1 MAHDAAQEADHG
13 HGHRHGRGAHD
24 HGHAHGHGHGHD
36 GHGHGHGHGGHGHS
50 HAPADFGSAFAVGV
64 VLNGGFVAVE
74 AVYGV
79 LAHSVALIADAGHN
93 LSDVLGLLA
102 AWLAASLVKRP
113 PKGRFTYGLRSSS
126 ILAALA
132 NAVLL
137 LVAIGAIALEAAQR
151 LAHPEP
157 VAGRTVMAV
166 AAVGILVN
174 GVTAALFAS
183 GRKGDLNVR
192 AAFLHMVGDALVSA
206 GVVMAGLAIALT
218 GWLWLDPLTSLVLV
232 AVIAWSTWG
241 LLRDSLAM
249 SLQAA
254 PPGLEPAEV
263 ERFLLARPGVCE
275 VHDLHVWPMST
286 TETALTA
293 HLVIPGG
300 HPGDAALAA
309 LAHDLEHRFG
319 IHHVTVQVE
328 TDLDHPCALAPAH
341 LV

>member
-1 MAHDAAQEADHG
+1 MAHDAAPAQPDDAHAHG
-13 HGHRHGRGAHD
+13 HDPHHAHD
-24 HGHAHGHGHGHD
+24 HGHAHGHGHSHA
-36 GHGHGHGHGGHGHS
+36 HGHGHS
-50 HAPADFGSAFAVGV
+50 HAPADFGFAFAVGV
-64 VLNGGFVAVE
+64 VLNGGFVIAE
-74 AVYGV
+74 AGFGV
-79 LAHSVALIADAGHN
+79 LAHSVALVADAGHN
-93 LSDVLGLLA
+93 LGDVLGLLG
-102 AWLAASLVKRP
+102 AWLAATLVKRP

-126 ILAALA
+126 ILAALG

-151 LAHPEP
+151 LARPEP
-157 VAGRTVMAV
+157 VAATTVMAV

-183 GRKGDLNVR
+183 GRKGDINVR

-206 GVVMAGLAIALT
+206 GVVVAGLVIAVT
-218 GWLWLDPLTSLVLV
+218 GWLWLDPLTSLVLA
-232 AVIAWSTWG
+232 AVIGWGAWG
-241 LLRDSLAM
+241 LLRDSVAM

-254 PPGLEPAEV
+254 PEGMEPAAV
-263 ERFLLARPGVCE
+263 EAFLRARPGVCE

-293 HLVIPGG
+293 HLVMPDG

-319 IHHVTVQVE
+319 IGHVTVQVE
-328 TDLDHPCALAPAH
+328 TDPDHPCALQPAH
-341 LV
+341 VV